1 MNSTS
6 NNILKE
12 QLEEITNNKNP
23 LIPFEIKKKG
33 NEEYFIIISLEPTI
47 IANSPFD
54 IKQNLE
60 FLIYIQKNYPINP
73 PRLYCLTDFPNLN
86 ISELRDLLED
96 VIKQPFHKEITLLTI
111 INLLPQ
117 FLSDYFLSLQNNPTL
132 QIGKFYLDDIY
143 NIEIIKKIKKKYFKE
158 VSQELA
164 MYGKTIYEELRFL
177 LITNNFFFLF
187 INMGLGIINIGNMKL
202 AYWAHINSL
211 DTIRHT
217 KGSNTSEYIWKLKK
231 KRFFTIILKT
241 YPVFEKETDKI
252 VDLLIENLKNCGI
265 VYSITNKNLGPKTG
279 QLPPIEINIVED
291 EINKLEIK
299 IKNPETLNQ
308 ENLKILMNLYEKAV
322 QYYSAIND
330 NRFEGYMKK
339 IQGLMS
345 DQKYLSLLEG
355 DLEEKKIENG
365 INQNNKIIIN
375 DNNIEGKKEELKEE
389 KIKEEKKEEKLNI
402 PSKGFIESIK
412 EKISENK
419 EEEKK
424 EESKVEEEKKEIS
437 KVEVEKK
444 EESKVEEEKKEI
456 SKVQAEKKEE
466 SKVEEE
472 KKEISKVE
480 AEKKEESKN
489 EEVKKEESKVEEE
502 KKEEPKNEE
511 VKDEEKKE
519 EEKKI
524 EGIKE
529 SIVNSINKEEL
540 NLDLESSEEEDEE
553 EKEKEK

>member
-1 MNSTS
+1 MNSSS

-54 IKQNLE
+54 IKQDLE

-117 FLSDYFLSLQNNPTL
+117 FLSDYFLSLQNNPTI

-158 VSQELA
+158 VNQELA
-164 MYGKTIYEELRFL
+164 MYGKTIHEELRFL

-265 VYSITNKNLGPKTG
+265 RYSITNKNLGPKTG

-339 IQGLMS
+339 IQSLMS
-345 DQKYLSLLEG
+345 DQKYMSLLEG

-365 INQNNKIIIN
+365 INQNNNIIIN
-375 DNNIEGKKEELKEE
+375 NNNIEEKKEELKEE
-389 KIKEEKKEEKLNI
+389 KIKEENKEEKLNM
-402 PSKGFIESIK
+402 PSKGFIDSIK

-424 EESKVEEEKKEIS
+424 EESKVEEEKKE
-437 KVEVEKK
+437 
-444 EESKVEEEKKEI
+444 ESKVEEEKKEE
-456 SKVQAEKKEE
+456 SKIEEEKKEE
-466 SKVEEE
+466 SKIEE
-472 KKEISKVE
+472 
-480 AEKKEESKN
+480 EKKEESKN

-502 KKEEPKNEE
+502 KKEESKNEE

-519 EEKKI
+519 EVKKI
-524 EGIKE
+524 EGTKE

>member
-1 MNSTS
+1 MNSSS

-54 IKQNLE
+54 IKKDLE
-60 FLIYIQKNYPINP
+60 FLIYIQKNYPLNP

-164 MYGKTIYEELRFL
+164 MYGKTIHEELRFL

-241 YPVFEKETDKI
+241 YPIFEKETDKI

-345 DQKYLSLLEG
+345 DQKYMSLLEG

-365 INQNNKIIIN
+365 INQNNNIIIN
-375 DNNIEGKKEELKEE
+375 DNNIEGKKEEIKEE
-389 KIKEEKKEEKLNI
+389 KIKEEKKEEKLNM

-424 EESKVEEEKKEIS
+424 EESKVEEEKKED
-437 KVEVEKK
+437 
-444 EESKVEEEKKEI
+444 
-456 SKVQAEKKEE
+456 
-466 SKVEEE
+466 
-472 KKEISKVE
+472 
-480 AEKKEESKN
+480 
-489 EEVKKEESKVEEE
+489 SKVEEE
-502 KKEEPKNEE
+502 KKEEPKVEEEKKEESKNEEEKKEEPKVEEEKKEESKNEE

-519 EEKKI
+519 EVKKI
-524 EGIKE
+524 EGTKE

>member
-1 MNSTS
+1 MNSSS

-54 IKQNLE
+54 IKKDLE
-60 FLIYIQKNYPINP
+60 FLIYIQKNYPLNP

-164 MYGKTIYEELRFL
+164 MYGKTIHEELRFL

-241 YPVFEKETDKI
+241 YPIFEKETDKI
-252 VDLLIENLKNCGI
+252 VDLLIENLKNSGI
-265 VYSITNKNLGPKTG
+265 AYSITNKNLGPKTG

-345 DQKYLSLLEG
+345 DQKYMSLLEG

-365 INQNNKIIIN
+365 INQNNNIIIN
-375 DNNIEGKKEELKEE
+375 DNNIEGKKEEIKEE
-389 KIKEEKKEEKLNI
+389 KIKEEKKEEKLNM

-424 EESKVEEEKKEIS
+424 EESKVEEEKKED
-437 KVEVEKK
+437 
-444 EESKVEEEKKEI
+444 
-456 SKVQAEKKEE
+456 
-466 SKVEEE
+466 
-472 KKEISKVE
+472 
-480 AEKKEESKN
+480 
-489 EEVKKEESKVEEE
+489 SKVEEE
-502 KKEEPKNEE
+502 KKEEPKVEEEKKEESKNEEEKKEEPKVEEEKKEESKNEE

-519 EEKKI
+519 EVKKI
-524 EGIKE
+524 EGTKE

>member
-1 MNSTS
+1 
-6 NNILKE
+6 
-12 QLEEITNNKNP
+12 
-23 LIPFEIKKKG
+23 
-33 NEEYFIIISLEPTI
+33 
-47 IANSPFD
+47 
-54 IKQNLE
+54 
-60 FLIYIQKNYPINP
+60 
-73 PRLYCLTDFPNLN
+73 
-86 ISELRDLLED
+86 
-96 VIKQPFHKEITLLTI
+96 
-111 INLLPQ
+111 
-117 FLSDYFLSLQNNPTL
+117 
-132 QIGKFYLDDIY
+132 
-143 NIEIIKKIKKKYFKE
+143 
-158 VSQELA
+158 
-164 MYGKTIYEELRFL
+164 MYGKTIHEELRFL

-265 VYSITNKNLGPKTG
+265 RYSITNKNLGPKTG

-339 IQGLMS
+339 IQSLMS
-345 DQKYLSLLEG
+345 DQKYMSLLEG

-365 INQNNKIIIN
+365 INQNNNIIIN
-375 DNNIEGKKEELKEE
+375 NNNI
-389 KIKEEKKEEKLNI
+389 EEKKE
-402 PSKGFIESIK
+402 
-412 EKISENK
+412 SENK

-424 EESKVEEEKKEIS
+424 EESKVEEEKKE
-437 KVEVEKK
+437 
-444 EESKVEEEKKEI
+444 ESKVEEEKKEE
-456 SKVQAEKKEE
+456 SKIEEEKKEE
-466 SKVEEE
+466 SKIEE
-472 KKEISKVE
+472 
-480 AEKKEESKN
+480 EKKEESKN

-502 KKEEPKNEE
+502 KKEESKNEE

-519 EEKKI
+519 EVKKI
-524 EGIKE
+524 EGTKE